1 MADDLLR
8 GDDAVAAYYDR
19 QVRRFGDDVR
29 TLDWGSRRTQ
39 RLRFDVL
46 TAGLVGP
53 GRSILDVGCGLGDL
67 ADVLPPEVD
76 YLGVD
81 IAAAMIET
89 ARSLRPAR
97 RFAVGHLLE
106 PSFAAGP
113 FDVVVASGIFAKR
126 THEPERYLEAM
137 VEAMWARAGSALAF
151 NSLSAWGGSPDEDEF
166 QADPLATVRF
176 CRTLTPF
183 VELRH
188 DYLPHD
194 FTVRLFRKQRG

>member
-1 MADDLLR
+1 MAEDLRR
-8 GDDAVAAYYDR
+8 GDDAVASYYDE

-29 TLDWGSRRTQ
+29 SLDWGSRRTQ
-39 RLRFDVL
+39 RLRFAVL
-46 TAGLVGP
+46 TAGLLEP

-67 ADVLPPEVD
+67 AGVLPPEID

-81 IAAAMIET
+81 IAQGMVDT
-89 ARSLRPAR
+89 ARSAQPTR
-97 RFAVGHLLE
+97 RFEVGHLLE
-106 PSFAAGP
+106 PSFAPGP
-113 FDVVVASGIFAKR
+113 FDLVVASGIFAKR
-126 THEPERYLEAM
+126 GDEPERYLEAM
-137 VEAMWARAGSALAF
+137 VAAMWSRAAVAVAF

-166 QADPLATVRF
+166 QADPLSTLRF

-194 FTVRLFRKQRG
+194 FTVRLFREQRG